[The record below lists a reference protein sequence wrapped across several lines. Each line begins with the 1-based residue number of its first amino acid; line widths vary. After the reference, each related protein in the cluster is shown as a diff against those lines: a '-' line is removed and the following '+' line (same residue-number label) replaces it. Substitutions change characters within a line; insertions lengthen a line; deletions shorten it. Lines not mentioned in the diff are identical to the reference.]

1 VGRVIHAAGVPVIP
15 VFINGLINDLPR
27 QIGSNFDGTG
37 RKIVV
42 VFGAPIDFGDL
53 LDSPSTPK
61 VHQAI
66 ADRTLEVI
74 AELGREERERRAAL
88 EAH

>member
-1 VGRVIHAAGVPVIP
+1 M
-15 VFINGLINDLPR
+15 PR
-27 QIGSNFDGTG
+27 QVASNFDGTG

-42 VFGAPIDFGDL
+42 VFGEPIDFSDL
-53 LDSPSTPK
+53 YAEPGTPK

-74 AELGREERERRAAL
+74 GRLGHEERAHRARL
-88 EAH
+88 EAS